1 LSLSCKALKVIIF
14 LFQIIIVFCFIPR
27 ALASEKLDYRLEPI
41 QIAEGT
47 YVFIGAKEDFSY
59 ENGGNIVNTGFIV
72 TERGVIVIDTG
83 SSYLYGQQM
92 RQAISK
98 ITDKPIIKVLNTHH
112 HPDHFLGNQAYDDVP
127 IYALAETVKLVK
139 RDAEGFLDNIYR
151 MSGSWMSGTD
161 FSTVE
166 IKPLVL
172 KQEKI
177 ANHSLRY
184 IPLSGH
190 TEADLVI
197 LDETTGV
204 LFTGDLVF
212 HNRTLTTA
220 HAEPE
225 HWLKSLDAIKEIDFN
240 VIVPGHGEVANNIE
254 PVEQTRDYLIW
265 LESTIKQAVT
275 QGLDMTEVLALPIPA
290 RFSGFSVL
298 KREYTRSVS
307 HRYPV
312 YEKLIFN

>member
-1 LSLSCKALKVIIF
+1 MNVIKINKFIILLSQICLIF
-14 LFQIIIVFCFIPR
+14 SVNPQ
-27 ALASEKLDYRLEPI
+27 ALAFEKLDYQLEPK

-47 YVFIGAKEDFSY
+47 YVFIGLKEDFSY

-72 TERGVIVIDTG
+72 SEQGVVVIDTG
-83 SSYLYGQQM
+83 PSFLYGQQM

-98 ITDKPIIKVLNTHH
+98 ISDKPVIKVLITHH

-127 IYALAETVKLVK
+127 IYALAETIQLIK
-139 RDAEGFLDNIYR
+139 RDANGFLDNLYR
-151 MSGSWMSGTD
+151 MSGPWMSGTD

-166 IKPLVL
+166 IKPLLL
-172 KQEKI
+172 KQEQI

-204 LFTGDLVF
+204 LFAGDLIF
-212 HNRTLTTA
+212 HNRALTTP
-220 HAEPE
+220 HAEPGN
-225 HWLKSLDAIKEIDFN
+225 WLKSLDVIKETDFS
-240 VIVPGHGEVANNIE
+240 VIVPGHGEVAKNIE

-265 LESTIKQAVT
+265 LETTIKQAVA
-275 QGLDMTEVLALPIPA
+275 QGLDMPEVLALPIPE
-290 RFSGFSVL
+290 RFSGLSVL

-312 YEKLIFN
+312 HEKLIFD